1 MPSPLVNQLKSEH
14 RKIQEVFQKIR
25 EVGGSSPEGRALLFE
40 AKDLILSHI
49 KTEDEHIYPSLAR
62 SAEGREVAEGFAR
75 EMGNLSQAIIDFFAK
90 YEKGDESAIQF
101 AVDLG
106 RVMGAMSTR
115 IIREES
121 RLYEAY
127 DRMVANRMTA

>member
-1 MPSPLVNQLKSEH
+1 MPSPIVNQLKSEH
-14 RKIQEVFQKIR
+14 RRIQETFQRIR
-25 EVGGSSPEGRALLFE
+25 EVGGSSPEGKALLYQ

-49 KTEDEHIYPSLAR
+49 RTEDEHIYPKLAQ
-62 SAEGREVAEGFAR
+62 SPEGKEVADCFSQ
-75 EMGNLSQAIIDFFAK
+75 EMKNLAQVVTQFFAK
-90 YEKGDESAIQF
+90 YENGEESAIQF

-106 RVMGAMSTR
+106 RVMGALSTR

-127 DRMVANRMTA
+127 DRMVAGRMSA